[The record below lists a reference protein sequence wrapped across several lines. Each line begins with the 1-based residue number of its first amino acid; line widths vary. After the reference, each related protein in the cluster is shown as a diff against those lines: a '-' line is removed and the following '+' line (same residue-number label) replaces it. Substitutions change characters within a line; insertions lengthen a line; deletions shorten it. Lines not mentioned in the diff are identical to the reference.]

1 MVISLILGF
10 IPNEVK
16 FVGKLKLIIYN
27 WAAKTCFRILSRSCS
42 ALIRFRNQEFRPKS
56 DGICVAN
63 HTSPVDAMILSCDNT
78 YALVNIWVI
87 KYGINVLS
95 NFAKKSRATNNV
107 IFRYI
112 CFVILHATK
121 IGIKQTIA

>member
-10 IPNEVK
+10 VPNEVK

-78 YALVNIWVI
+78 YALVNI
-87 KYGINVLS
+87 
-95 NFAKKSRATNNV
+95 
-107 IFRYI
+107 
-112 CFVILHATK
+112 
-121 IGIKQTIA
+121 